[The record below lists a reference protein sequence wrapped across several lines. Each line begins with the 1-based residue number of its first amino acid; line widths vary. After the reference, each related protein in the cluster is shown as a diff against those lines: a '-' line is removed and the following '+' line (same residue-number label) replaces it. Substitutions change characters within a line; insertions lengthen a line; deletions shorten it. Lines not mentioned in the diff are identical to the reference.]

1 MDKGLYLYCIRA
13 KTDYKFSVQGIDG
26 GQVFAIPCQ
35 NLEAVVS
42 EVFLKEFGSEEIQRK
57 AQEDLGWI
65 KEKAQLHEQIV
76 EEAMN
81 PVRGQRGLVEAQRKQ
96 TSNGVKKG
104 DEILSI
110 IPMKFGTIF
119 KTKEKL
125 EATLKKY
132 YSKFKKTLESL
143 ARKQEWAVKV
153 YLNRKVFEEEVKKV
167 SKVVQEKEREIA
179 QLPEGMAYFMQ
190 KQIDDAVSKEA
201 DKALENYTE
210 SFFEALKKYAE
221 ASTKGKILEKE
232 LTGKSLPMVLNAIF
246 LVSEK
251 KLKDFI
257 KEIDRI
263 NQEYKSKGFN
273 FEYSGPWP
281 PYNFI

>member
-26 GQVFAIPCQ
+26 GEVFTIPYQ
-35 NLEAVVS
+35 DLEAVVS
-42 EVFLKEFGSEEIQRK
+42 EVSLEEFGSEEIQKK
-57 AQEDLGWI
+57 AQEDLKWI
-65 KEKAQLHEQIV
+65 KEKAQLHEQAV
-76 EEAMN
+76 EEAM
-81 PVRGQRGLVEAQRKQ
+81 
-96 TSNGVKKG
+96 KKG
-104 DEILSI
+104 NEILSI

-125 EATLKKY
+125 AETLKKY
-132 YSKFKKTLESL
+132 YSKFKKTLENL

-153 YLNRKVFEEEVKKV
+153 YLNRKAFEEEVKKV

-190 KQIDDAVSKEA
+190 KQIDEAASKEA
-201 DKALENYTE
+201 DRALQNYTE
-210 SFFEALKKYAE
+210 SFFETFKRYTAAG
-221 ASTKGKILEKE
+221 TKGKILEKE

-246 LVSEK
+246 LISEE
-251 KLKDFI
+251 KLEDFI